1 MPLRSPGKG
10 GVIHDV
16 IQKFAEKPWVLIII
30 RSFCKLQH
38 PTAMSQ
44 LVGTISEPLG
54 RSWGGLGGSG
64 GALGGV
70 LGRSWAVLG
79 RSWGDLGRHLE
90 QSKLRSIF

>member
-1 MPLRSPGKG
+1 MLVRGLFGAPLRSPGKG

-54 RSWGGLGGSG
+54 RSWGGLGESG

-70 LGRSWAVLG
+70 LGRSWAVLW
-79 RSWGDLGRHLE
+79 RS
-90 QSKLRSIF
+90 